1 MQLVDKHIERT
12 KRYRGR
18 PDAAIKNHKKTNTIV
33 LLYIYILSTQ
43 GNVTGIVITIAQI
56 SLDNCHIS
64 KSSKCDTLS

>member
-1 MQLVDKHIERT
+1 MQLVDKHTERT

-18 PDAAIKNHKKTNTIV
+18 PDAAIKNHKKNKYNSFI
-33 LLYIYILSTQ
+33 INILSIQ